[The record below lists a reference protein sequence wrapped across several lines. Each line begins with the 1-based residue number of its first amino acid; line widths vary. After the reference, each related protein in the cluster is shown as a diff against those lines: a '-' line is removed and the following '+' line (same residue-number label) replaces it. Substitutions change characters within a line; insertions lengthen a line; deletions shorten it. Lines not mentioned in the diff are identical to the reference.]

1 MMILIENKRII
12 NMTEQYLTI
21 RQVMAWLHL
30 GRSSIY
36 RRIEDGTLPKPIKIG
51 HLSRFKESEIKVA
64 LEAIDTQRHS

>member
-1 MMILIENKRII
+1 
-12 NMTEQYLTI
+12 MTEKYLSI
-21 RQVMAWLHL
+21 PQVMAWLNL

-64 LEAIDTQRHS
+64 LETIGTQRRS